1 MKQVGRYA
9 DINMIMFSK
18 LTAISEKTTAYF
30 AKYNP
35 YIVVFRGGSGAR
47 SLSEALYPVTHNVCF
62 GLSVTDNGGSTR
74 PILDILGG
82 PAIGDIRNALTEL
95 LKWRNHDNQEKMA
108 IAELFNYRLGKDD
121 DETLKSFLRGKNML
135 EDQIAKITA
144 NIRSGND
151 NQTRSFNEYNH
162 FLNGNHPL
170 LNDFTPDRRGL
181 LLREFQEV
189 YAALVG
195 KNFDFVG
202 ASLGNLFLSGVRL
215 GTGSLSS
222 AILHFREMAN
232 IKEEVL
238 PIIDSNKQ
246 ISIAAELAN
255 GNKIYGQK
263 DISYSPSEFE
273 HKNIINKDNNEK
285 LFSPIVNIFNIDNEN
300 HLCRPSINPAVSAA
314 LKKADLIVYAY
325 GSFWTSLMP
334 SLIVEGMAD
343 SLSASKAPKL
353 FLANG
358 YPDRETYGMTIAGMT
373 EKIKAGLEQ
382 SSKINLPISRYITDV
397 GYLNNTSFELGNIDR
412 SLRLNPLSGTLNKK
426 GQLEYIGGRVVE
438 LFENILEN

>member
-1 MKQVGRYA
+1 MKQVGHYT
-9 DINMIMFSK
+9 DINMIMFNK
-18 LTAISEKTTAYF
+18 LTAVSEKTKAYF

-47 SLSEALYPVTHNVCF
+47 SLSEAIYPVTHNVCYI
-62 GLSVTDNGGSTR
+62 LSVTDNGGSTR

-121 DETLKSFLRGKNML
+121 DEALKSFLRSKNML
-135 EDQIAKITA
+135 EDQITKITA

-170 LNDFTPDRRGL
+170 LNGFTPDRRGL
-181 LLREFQEV
+181 LLREFREV
-189 YAALVG
+189 YNALVS

-232 IKEEVL
+232 IKEDVL

-246 ISIAAELAN
+246 ISIAAELAD
-255 GNKIYGQK
+255 GSIIYGQK
-263 DISYSPSEFE
+263 DISYSPSKVE
-273 HKNIINKDNNEK
+273 HKNTINKNNNEK

-300 HLCRPSINPAVSAA
+300 HLCRPIINPAVSAA

-334 SLIVEGMAD
+334 SLIVEGMPE

-358 YPDRETYGMTIAGMT
+358 YPDRETYGMTLAAMT
-373 EKIKAGLEQ
+373 EKIKAGIER
-382 SSKINLPISRYITDV
+382 SSGIKLPINKYITDI
-397 GYLNNTSFELGNIDR
+397 GYLNNSGFELGNIDT
-412 SLRLNPLSGTLNKK
+412 SLHLNALPGELNKK
-426 GQLEYIGGRVVE
+426 GQLEYIGNSVVE
-438 LFENILEN
+438 LFRNILER

>member
-1 MKQVGRYA
+1 ML
-9 DINMIMFSK
+9 NK
-18 LTAISEKTTAYF
+18 LTAVSEGTKNYF
-30 AKYNP
+30 NKYNP

-47 SLSEALYPVTHNVCF
+47 SLSEAIYPVTHHVCYI
-62 GLSVTDNGGSTR
+62 LPVTDNGGSTR

-121 DETLKSFLRGKNML
+121 DETLKNFLHSKNML
-135 EDQIAKITA
+135 EQQVAEITSK
-144 NIRSGND
+144 IRSGND
-151 NQTRSFNEYNH
+151 NQVRSFNEYNH
-162 FLNGNHPL
+162 FLNGDHPL
-170 LNDFTPDRRGL
+170 LNDFTSDRRGL
-181 LLREFQEV
+181 LLREFREV
-189 YAALVG
+189 YNALVG

-246 ISIAAELAN
+246 ISIAAELGN
-255 GNKIYGQK
+255 GSVIYGQK
-263 DISYSPSEFE
+263 DISYSSSEFE

-300 HLCRPSINPAVSAA
+300 HLCHPYINTAVSAA
-314 LKKADLIVYAY
+314 IKKADLIVYAY

-334 SLIVEGMAD
+334 SLIVEGIAK

-358 YPDRETYGMTIAGMT
+358 YPDRETYGMTIAEMT

-382 SSKINLPISRYITDV
+382 SSKINLPINRYITDV

-426 GQLEYIGGRVVE
+426 GQLEYTGGSVVE
-438 LFENILEN
+438 LFKNVLEY